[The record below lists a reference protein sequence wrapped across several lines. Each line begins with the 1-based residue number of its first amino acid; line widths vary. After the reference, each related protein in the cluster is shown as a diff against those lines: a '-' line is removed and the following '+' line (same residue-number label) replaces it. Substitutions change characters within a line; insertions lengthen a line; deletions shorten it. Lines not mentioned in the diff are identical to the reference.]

1 VLGLLLHAKIHNDL
15 EVLQN
20 LESTIMELIG
30 AREMGFSRITSQSKT
45 KQRSSVY

>member
-1 VLGLLLHAKIHNDL
+1 LLHAKIHNDL

-30 AREMGFSRITSQSKT
+30 AREMA
-45 KQRSSVY
+45 V